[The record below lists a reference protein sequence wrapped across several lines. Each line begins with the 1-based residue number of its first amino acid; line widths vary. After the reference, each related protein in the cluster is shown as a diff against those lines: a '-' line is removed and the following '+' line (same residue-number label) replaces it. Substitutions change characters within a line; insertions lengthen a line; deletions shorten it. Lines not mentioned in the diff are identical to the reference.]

1 MTRAARTLLRL
12 SVRGLRA
19 HRARLVLTTLS
30 VVLSTSFLTG
40 TALLSGILGDSVSRL
55 TTSDYSNA
63 DIIVR
68 PADGHRELPENVE
81 RRILDN
87 PQVDRVTV
95 DDRRS
100 VVLTRGPDADGPT
113 VDTGGLPVR
122 PTPWYGPERSL
133 DPREHLVAG
142 SPPSPGEVVV
152 TTAAADATGLAIGDK
167 ISVTGPVGDFPL
179 SISGMSRSSDDAGD
193 FALAMGE
200 RTYRDNFAPTGVP
213 GLALRVAPGAVPATV
228 ATALTADLADLAE
241 PATAADGASDATVPS
256 VRTAAEVERS
266 DSTMLDT
273 GLGYLR
279 YILGAFG
286 TIALVVGMF
295 IIANTFAMTVGQ
307 RMRDFA
313 LIRALGMSGR
323 QVSASVLC
331 EAVAVGILGS
341 TSGVLL
347 GAGLVAAATRLVTIS
362 GPLAPDIPTADV
374 GLVTTA
380 IVLPWVVG
388 TLATVLAAWGPAR
401 RAASI
406 PPLAVARTDLT
417 ASPASLWPART
428 LTGALVCVA
437 GAVAAGMAVEVG
449 LGSDTRTRVVICG
462 AGILVTLTGVY
473 LLSPSL
479 ARRALPSLGR
489 LLVLPLGRPFRVAGT
504 VAVRTSRQSPRRT
517 AGTAFAVTLAMCLV
531 TVTGMTGASTVA
543 SLRQTVDT
551 EVSADLVVAAPGGA
565 VEVPVPGS
573 TVDGVRDAPG
583 VGAAFPLGKGVALLG
598 DSPEPGFPLVTV
610 SNGDPSAVLDI
621 GEQHG
626 DLEIGTRDG
635 VTMSASYAAAH
646 GWSIGDRV
654 PVRAQGQAR
663 AVELELT
670 GTYEHSRILGDVV
683 IGASAFWRIAP
694 GDQGGTGHRVLALLV
709 TGNGSV
715 SQNTL
720 ATRLGSVL
728 GDTAAVT
735 VQTPA
740 EFAGEQSVLVERV
753 ILAVYALLALA
764 VVVAV
769 MGVVNTLAL
778 SVVERRRE
786 IGMLRAVGMSRRQV
800 RRMVIVEALQT
811 TVYGAVPGT
820 GVGLAAGWALLS
832 ILSEIGLST
841 VVVPWTLVGSA
852 LAASVPL
859 GVVAALAPAA
869 RAARI
874 PPLEAAQA

>member
-55 TTSDYSNA
+55 TTSDYSHA
-63 DIIVR
+63 DVVVR
-68 PADGHRELPENVE
+68 PADGHRELTDTVE

-87 PQVDRVTV
+87 PQVARVTV

-100 VVLTRGPDADGPT
+100 VVLTRGTEADGPT
-113 VDTGGLPVR
+113 VDTGGIPVR

-133 DPREHLVAG
+133 DPGEHLVTG
-142 SPPSPGEVVV
+142 SPPRPGEVVV
-152 TTAAADATGLAIGDK
+152 TAAAADATGLAVGDE
-167 ISVTGPVGDFPL
+167 ISVTGPAGTFPL
-179 SISGMSRSSDDAGD
+179 RISGMSGGGD
-193 FALAMGE
+193 PGTFSVAMDE
-200 RTYRDNFAPTGVP
+200 RTYRENFAPAGLP
-213 GLALRVAPGAVPATV
+213 GLALRVTPGAVPEDVVT
-228 ATALTADLADLAE
+228 TLSGDLADPAD
-241 PATAADGASDATVPS
+241 PATAADGTPDATVPS
-256 VRTAAEVERS
+256 VRTAAEVEKS

-286 TIALVVGMF
+286 VIALIVGMF

-313 LIRALGMSGR
+313 LVRALGLSGR
-323 QVSASVLC
+323 QVSVSVLF
-331 EAVAVGILGS
+331 EAVVVGILGS
-341 TSGVLL
+341 TSGVLV
-347 GAGLVAAATRLVTIS
+347 GAGLVAAATRLVTMS
-362 GPLAPDIPTADV
+362 GPLAPDVPTVDV
-374 GLVTTA
+374 RLLTTA
-380 IVLPWVVG
+380 VVLPWVVG

-406 PPLAVARTDLT
+406 PPLAVARTDLA
-417 ASPASLWPART
+417 ASPAALWPARV
-428 LTGALVCVA
+428 LTGALVCVT
-437 GAVAAGMAVEVG
+437 GAVAAGTAVEVG
-449 LGSDTRTRVVICG
+449 VGSDTRTRAVICG

-489 LLVLPLGRPFRVAGT
+489 LLVLPLGKPFRVAGT
-504 VAVRTSRQSPRRT
+504 VAVRTTRQSPRRT

-543 SLRQTVDT
+543 SLRETVDT
-551 EVSADLVVAAPGGA
+551 EVSADMVIAAPGGA
-565 VEVPVPGS
+565 VDAPVPGA
-573 TVDGVRDAPG
+573 TVDEVRESPD

-598 DSPEPGFPLVTV
+598 DSPEPGLPLVTV
-610 SNGDPSAVLDI
+610 SNGDPSAVLDL

-635 VTMSASYAAAH
+635 VTMSASYAAAN

-683 IGASAFWRIAP
+683 VGASAFWRIAP
-694 GDQGGTGHRVLALLV
+694 GTQGGAGHRVIAVLV
-709 TGNGSV
+709 TGNDSV
-715 SQNTL
+715 SQDTL

-740 EFAGEQSVLVERV
+740 EFAGEQSVLVERM

-764 VVVAV
+764 VVVAM

-800 RRMVIVEALQT
+800 RHMVVVEALQT
-811 TVYGAVPGT
+811 TVYGAALGT

-841 VVVPWTLVGSA
+841 VVVPWTLVGWA

-859 GVVAALAPAA
+859 GVITALAPATQ
-869 RAARI
+869 AARI
-874 PPLEAAQA
+874 PPLEAAQP

>member
-100 VVLTRGPDADGPT
+100 VVLTRGPDADGTT

-142 SPPSPGEVVV
+142 SPPGPGEVVV
-152 TTAAADATGLAIGDK
+152 TTAAADATGLAIGDR

-200 RTYRDNFAPTGVP
+200 RTYRDNVAPAGLP
-213 GLALRVAPGAVPATV
+213 GLALRVAPGAEPATV
-228 ATALTADLADLAE
+228 ATALTADLADLAD
-241 PATAADGASDATVPS
+241 PAADGASDATVPS

-347 GAGLVAAATRLVTIS
+347 GAGLVAAATRLVTMS
-362 GPLAPDIPTADV
+362 GPLAPDIPTDDV
-374 GLVTTA
+374 VLMATA

-388 TLATVLAAWGPAR
+388 TFATVLAAWGPAR

-406 PPLAVARTDLT
+406 PPLAVARTDLA
-417 ASPASLWPART
+417 ASPASSWPART
-428 LTGALVCVA
+428 LTGALVCVT
-437 GAVAAGMAVEVG
+437 GAVAAGMAVEAG

-479 ARRALPSLGR
+479 ARRALPHLGR
-489 LLVLPLGRPFRVAGT
+489 LLVLPLGRPFRVADT
-504 VAVRTSRQSPRRT
+504 VAVRTTRQSPRRT

-573 TVDGVRDAPG
+573 TVDEVRDAPG

-670 GTYEHSRILGDVV
+670 GTYGTSRILGDVV

-694 GDQGGTGHRVLALLV
+694 GAQGGTGHRVIAVLV

-715 SQNTL
+715 SQDTL
-720 ATRLGSVL
+720 STRLAGVL

-740 EFAGEQSVLVERV
+740 EFAGEQSVLVERM

-769 MGVVNTLAL
+769 IGVVNTLAL

-786 IGMLRAVGMSRRQV
+786 IGMLRAVGMSRGQV
-800 RRMVIVEALQT
+800 RRMVVVEALQT
-811 TVYGAVPGT
+811 TVYGAVLGT

-841 VVVPWTLVGSA
+841 VVVPWPLVGSV

-874 PPLEAAQA
+874 PPLEAAQP

>member
-1 MTRAARTLLRL
+1 MIRAARTLLRL
-12 SVRGLRA
+12 SARGLRA

-55 TTSDYSNA
+55 TTSDYSHA
-63 DIIVR
+63 DIVVR
-68 PADGHRELPENVE
+68 PADGHRELTDTVE

-87 PQVDRVTV
+87 PQVDRVAV

-100 VVLTRGPDADGPT
+100 VVLTRGTDADGPT
-113 VDTGGLPVR
+113 VDTGGIPVR

-133 DPREHLVAG
+133 DPGEHLVTG
-142 SPPSPGEVVV
+142 SPPRAGELVV
-152 TTAAADATGLAIGDK
+152 TATAAEATGLAVGEEIT
-167 ISVTGPVGDFPL
+167 VTGPAGAFPL
-179 SISGMSRSSDDAGD
+179 RISGMSGGGD
-193 FALAMGE
+193 PGTFAVAMNE
-200 RTYRDNFAPTGVP
+200 RTYRENLAPDGLP
-213 GLALRVAPGAVPATV
+213 GLTLRVTPGAVPEDVVT
-228 ATALTADLADLAE
+228 TLTEDLADLAY
-241 PATAADGASDATVPS
+241 PATTADGAPDAAVPS

-286 TIALVVGMF
+286 AIALIVGMF

-323 QVSASVLC
+323 QVSVSVLC
-331 EAVAVGILGS
+331 EGAVVGILGS

-347 GAGLVAAATRLVTIS
+347 GAGLVTAATRLVTLS
-362 GPLAPDIPTADV
+362 GPLAPELPATDAGLLMTAF
-374 GLVTTA
+374 
-380 IVLPWVVG
+380 VLPCVVG

-401 RAASI
+401 RAASV
-406 PPLAVARTDLT
+406 PPLAVARTDLA
-417 ASPASLWPART
+417 ASPAASWPARA
-428 LTGALVCVA
+428 LTGALVCVT
-437 GAVAAGMAVEVG
+437 GVVAAGMAVEVG
-449 LGSDTRTRVVICG
+449 AGSGTRTRMVVCG
-462 AGILVTLTGVY
+462 AGILMTLTGVY

-489 LLVLPLGRPFRVAGT
+489 LLVLPLGRSFRVAGT
-504 VAVRTSRQSPRRT
+504 VAVRTTRQSPRRT
-517 AGTAFAVTLAMCLV
+517 AGTAFAVTLALCLV

-551 EVSADLVVAAPGGA
+551 EVSADLVIAAPGGA
-565 VEVPVPGS
+565 VDAPVPGA
-573 TVDGVRDAPG
+573 TVDEVRGSSG
-583 VGAAFPLGKGVALLG
+583 VGTAFPLGKGVALLG
-598 DSPEPGFPLVTV
+598 DRPEPGLPLVTV
-610 SNGDPSAVLDI
+610 SNGDPSAVLDL

-635 VTMSASYAAAH
+635 VTMSASYAAAN

-663 AVELELT
+663 AVDLELT

-683 IGASAFWRIAP
+683 IGASAFWRVAP
-694 GDQGGTGHRVLALLV
+694 GTQGGTGHRVIALLV
-709 TGNGSV
+709 TGDGSV
-715 SQNTL
+715 PQDTL

-735 VQTPA
+735 VQTPT
-740 EFAGEQSVLVERV
+740 EFAGEQSVLVERMV
-753 ILAVYALLALA
+753 LAVYALLALA

-786 IGMLRAVGMSRRQV
+786 IGMLRAVGMSRGQV
-800 RRMVIVEALQT
+800 RHMVVVEALQT
-811 TVYGAVPGT
+811 TVYGAVLGT
-820 GVGLAAGWALLS
+820 GVGLVAGRALLS

-841 VVVPWTLVGSA
+841 VVVPWPLVGSA
-852 LAASVPL
+852 LAAAVPL
-859 GVVAALAPAA
+859 GVLAALAPAT

-874 PPLEAAQA
+874 PPLEAAQP